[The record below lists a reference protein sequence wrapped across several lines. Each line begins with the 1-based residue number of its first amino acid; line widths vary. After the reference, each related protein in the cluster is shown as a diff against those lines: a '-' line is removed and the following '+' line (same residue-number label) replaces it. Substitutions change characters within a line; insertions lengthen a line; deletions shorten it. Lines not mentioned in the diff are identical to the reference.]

1 MRRIPLIGVLWLR
14 IAWVAPTWED
24 RRSRRAT
31 LVVEIRRGLERFAK
45 TLRPDNPRIDDL
57 RAFLTEQRIRELQTE
72 GDDGE
77 PKK

>member
-1 MRRIPLIGVLWLR
+1 
-14 IAWVAPTWED
+14 
-24 RRSRRAT
+24 
-31 LVVEIRRGLERFAK
+31 VVEIRRGLERFAK